1 MSCNQCGKRAD
12 AYRCPKCK
20 ETVGAMCKACH
31 ERESHAE
38 KGAKR

>member
-1 MSCNQCGKRAD
+1 MSCNQCGKKAD

-20 ETVGAMCKACH
+20 ETVGAMCQACH

-38 KGAKR
+38 KGEKK